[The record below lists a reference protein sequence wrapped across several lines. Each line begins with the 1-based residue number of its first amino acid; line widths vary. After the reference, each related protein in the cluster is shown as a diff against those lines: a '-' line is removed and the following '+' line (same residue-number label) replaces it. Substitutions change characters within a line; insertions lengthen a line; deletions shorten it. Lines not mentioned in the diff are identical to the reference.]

1 MTTHKSS
8 LPSKKKAASPKAKQL
23 RQGVIAALWVP
34 TDAKGKLMK
43 AAVARHIDWLASKG
57 VYGILVLGSTGE
69 FCRFTLPERKK
80 LLAGIAEANDG
91 KLPLLANVS
100 SMRVDEN
107 VALGQEAKALGYKG
121 VTLMTPWFY
130 PLSQEDL
137 LEHLL
142 ACADGIDLPA
152 YLYNFPE
159 RTSIRI
165 GPWVVE
171 EFAKRANMAGIKQ
184 SGAEFDYH
192 KELIALGKKYD
203 FSVLSGF
210 DTRMPEVYT
219 LGAKGTI
226 GGLVNMVPEFMV
238 QIYKSFYEGK
248 KADVET
254 LAARL
259 KEVGRIIDQTTFP
272 VNVAYGLEA
281 RGFEPGVSKIPLSQK
296 TIALREKIV
305 SELRARFDEWG
316 LKY

>member
-1 MTTHKSS
+1 MSSHTFVSSHKN
-8 LPSKKKAASPKAKQL
+8 AASCAAKEL

-34 TDAKGKLMK
+34 TDADGNLLKD
-43 AAVARHIDWLASKG
+43 AVAKHIDWLASKG

-69 FCRFTLPERKK
+69 FCRFTLPERQK
-80 LLAGIAEANDG
+80 LLGQIAEANAG

-100 SMRVDEN
+100 AMSVAEN
-107 VALGQEAKALGYKG
+107 VALGKEAQNLGYAG
-121 VTLMTPWFY
+121 VTFMTPWFY
-130 PLSQEDL
+130 PLTQEDL

-142 ACADGIDLPA
+142 ACADGIDLPG

-159 RTSIRI
+159 RTNIRI

-184 SGAEFDYH
+184 SGGEYDYH
-192 KELIALGKKYD
+192 KELIALGKKYN

-238 QIYKSFYEGK
+238 QIYQSFYEGK
-248 KADVET
+248 PADVDT

-296 TIALREKIV
+296 TIAMRAKIV